1 MLPSH
6 ARRRCDGPCEW
17 VAFRVRV
24 RMSTHACRVMRAGA
38 SPQVALP
45 LLSHFEHRTVRHGT
59 HGDPSRRRRT
69 RKRTHG
75 CPRHGLLVQVRP
87 YRAAGATRGSGLR
100 RSAERQRERHAI
112 RRRDVSRD
120 TELETIP
127 GVSQHHSLAND
138 RKSLAS

>member
-1 MLPSH
+1 M
-6 ARRRCDGPCEW
+6 
-17 VAFRVRV
+17 
-24 RMSTHACRVMRAGA
+24 
-38 SPQVALP
+38 
-45 LLSHFEHRTVRHGT
+45 
-59 HGDPSRRRRT
+59 
-69 RKRTHG
+69 
-75 CPRHGLLVQVRP
+75 QVRP

-138 RKSLAS
+138 RKHWPRERASTLRLGARYALEPAAEPIF